1 MKKNLLYLMI
11 MFGMMLLFPISAKAL
26 TGTVTIECAKSSISA
41 GESTTCTI
49 YATPTD
55 GAISAVA
62 AKYSVSSNLAVTAA
76 AGNSDFTLVHD
87 FDNGSI
93 NCSGDVDFNSKIALG
108 TITVKANSGVTT
120 SEENI
125 TISSIVYT
133 DENSQDV
140 EGTDA
145 TATINIVEKS
155 ADAKSNVVSEEK
167 QVGKGETNPKT
178 ADKNVIISAIVII
191 GAAAISIICYRRFKK
206 VN

>member
-76 AGNSDFTLVHD
+76 AGNSDFTLVRD

-120 SEENI
+120 SEETI
-125 TISSIVYT
+125 TISEIVYT
-133 DENSQDV
+133 DENSLDV
-140 EGTDA
+140 NGTDA

-155 ADAKSNVVSEEK
+155 TKTVPESEQK
-167 QVGKGETNPKT
+167 GKGVVNPKT
-178 ADKNVIISAIVII
+178 ADKNIMVSAIII
-191 GAAAISIICYRRFKK
+191 VGAAIISIICYRKFKR